1 MSYLASA
8 IFTIPATVFS
18 DHQQPS
24 MSIPAVR
31 SMTAGSG
38 LDWGAHLWCS
48 PGTPRAEPE
57 HKHDSLSQNA
67 IFQIFAD
74 CNRFAAKQ

>member
-24 MSIPAVR
+24 PSVPAVG
-31 SMTAGSG
+31 SMTAGPG
-38 LDWGAHLWCS
+38 VDWGAHLWCS
-48 PGTPRAEPE
+48 PRTPRAQPE
-57 HKHDSLSQNA
+57 HNKHGSQNA

-74 CNRFAAKQ
+74 CNRSALVQ